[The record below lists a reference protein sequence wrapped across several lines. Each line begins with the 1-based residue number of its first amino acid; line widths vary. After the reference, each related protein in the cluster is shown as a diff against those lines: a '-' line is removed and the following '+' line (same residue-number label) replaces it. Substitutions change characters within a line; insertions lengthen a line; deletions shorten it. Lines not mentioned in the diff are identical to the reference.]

1 MRSME
6 VVLAGRIHDRRGN
19 ITNCDTRLRELSR
32 NPSPERD
39 DLIAKRRS
47 LSSAQRMDR
56 LVIGKSEKQKRQ
68 LRKRHDLERVL
79 YQRR

>member
-1 MRSME
+1 MRRIE
-6 VVLAGRIHDRRGN
+6 AVLAGRIHDRRGI
-19 ITNCDTRLRELSR
+19 ITDCDVRLKGLSR
-32 NPSPERD
+32 TPSPERD

-68 LRKRHDLERVL
+68 LRKKNDLERVI
-79 YQRR
+79 YQRK